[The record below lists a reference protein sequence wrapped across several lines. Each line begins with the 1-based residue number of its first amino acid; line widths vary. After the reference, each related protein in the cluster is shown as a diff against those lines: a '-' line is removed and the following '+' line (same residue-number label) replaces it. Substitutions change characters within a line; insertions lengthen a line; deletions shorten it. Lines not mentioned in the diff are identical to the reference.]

1 MCLYTC
7 ISLLYNRNYH
17 NIVNQLYFNLKK
29 KVELV
34 GLIVTRSH
42 VHAFVG
48 SYVESNTFVELVCL
62 FVFKWLCNLQA
73 SRDWIDGSSDL
84 TGLVATCALIGQN
97 CPHDCFTWVGL
108 FHACS
113 DVGEEFLRR
122 AQSYLNSLVYQGFFR
137 LFRTCNRFLSMSDSI
152 KAALWLVWNK
162 SNSKISLQKKEYRGS
177 LQSNLLQRV
186 WEQCHCY
193 RDSWYREISNCM
205 HCIFGWSL
213 WSLFNFLGI
222 ILAPLMELSSV
233 NFSST

>member
-1 MCLYTC
+1 MLVYLYLFAIRQKLSQHCKST
-7 ISLLYNRNYH
+7 
-17 NIVNQLYFNLKK
+17 VFQLK

-48 SYVESNTFVELVCL
+48 SYVETLLWNL
-62 FVFKWLCNLQA
+62 FFFFKWLRNLQA
-73 SRDWIDGSSDL
+73 SMDWIDGSSDL
-84 TGLVATCALIGQN
+84 TGLVATCALISQN

-113 DVGEEFLRR
+113 DVSEEFLRR

-137 LFRTCNRFLSMSDSI
+137 LFRTCNRFLSISDSI

-186 WEQCHCY
+186 WEQRHCY

-205 HCIFGWSL
+205 HFIFGWSL
-213 WSLFNFLGI
+213 WSLFNFFRHH
-222 ILAPLMELSSV
+222 
-233 NFSST
+233 FSSLNGTVICEFF